1 MNEFNHKLEER
12 KKYLDNKKKYEAKQK
27 SDNLPELDENF
38 EMKVTEKDDL
48 IDFNPDDP
56 EPPNPTAPTPPSK
69 LLLSTQGM

>member
-1 MNEFNHKLEER
+1 MNEFNHKLKER
-12 KKYLDNKKKYEAKQK
+12 KQYMNNKKKYEAKLK

-56 EPPNPTAPTPPSK
+56 EPPYPTAPTLPSK
-69 LLLSTQGM
+69 LLVSTQEM